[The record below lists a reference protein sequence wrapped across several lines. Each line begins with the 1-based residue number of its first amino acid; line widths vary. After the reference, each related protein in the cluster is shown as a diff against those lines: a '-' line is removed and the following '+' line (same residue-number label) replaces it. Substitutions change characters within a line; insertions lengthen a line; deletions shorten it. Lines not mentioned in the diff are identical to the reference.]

1 MYVAELRSTIRGR
14 MPQLDALRGI
24 AILWVILHNA
34 ALDNIGHAQSS
45 VMSVLD
51 LIGDSGW
58 VGVQL
63 FFVLSGFLITG
74 ILLEGRGAP
83 RQFRTFYAR
92 RTLRIFPVYY
102 LFLLLA
108 FVILPATGL
117 VYWGEGRQ
125 LEQLL
130 CWTYLS
136 NWALLFHQH
145 LTFPHLWSLAIEEQ
159 YYLLWPLLV
168 VFLRRRTLAYVCAG
182 LILSAPLL
190 RAWLVWHF
198 APDFANDAMYTFTF
212 ARWDALA
219 IGSLLALLLRSE
231 AALAYLQQYFTRCFL
246 GLTLALLVQV
256 AFLHNFTAKGVAG
269 VFNQTSIALWFA
281 MLLLFAIVP
290 WHNHLDRLRPLFG
303 NRFLRWVGKYS
314 YAAYLFHFPAKIIF
328 YKYLAIAVAAHA
340 PWQQLTVLTYN
351 WIAISGLTFT
361 AAWVSWYVLE
371 QPFLQ
376 LKKHFVLRRNVD
388 TATA

>member
-1 MYVAELRSTIRGR
+1 MYAAELRSTIRGR

-34 ALDNIGHAQSS
+34 ALDNIGHAQSG

-51 LIGDSGW
+51 LLGDSGW

-117 VYWGEGRQ
+117 VYWGGARQ
-125 LEQLL
+125 ADTLYY
-130 CWTYLS
+130 WTYLT
-136 NWALLFHQH
+136 NWALPFRHDMV
-145 LTFPHLWSLAIEEQ
+145 FPHLWSLAIEEQ

-168 VFLRRRTLAYVCAG
+168 VFLRRRTLAYTCLG
-182 LILSAPLL
+182 LILSALL
-190 RAWLVWHF
+190 GRAWLVWQFDPEF
-198 APDFANDAMYTFTF
+198 ASHAMYTFTF

-219 IGSLLALLLRSE
+219 IGSLLALLLRSD
-231 AALAYLQQYFTRCFL
+231 AALAYLQRYFTRSFL
-246 GLTLALLVQV
+246 GLTLVLLVQV
-256 AFLHNFTAKGVAG
+256 AILHNFTAEGVG
-269 VFNQTSIALWFA
+269 GIFNQSSIALWFT
-281 MLLLFAIVP
+281 MLLLIAIVP
-290 WHNHLDRLRPLFG
+290 WQNRLDRLRPLFG
-303 NRFLRWVGKYS
+303 SRFLRQVGKYS
-314 YAAYLFHFPAKIIF
+314 YAAYLFHVPAKMIF
-328 YKYLAIAVAAHA
+328 FKYFAIAVAAHA
-340 PWQQLTVLTYN
+340 PWQQLAVLAYN
-351 WIAISGLTFT
+351 WIAISGLTFA